1 MKRNDNLVCHLCAF
15 TTVLLWAGTNVANR
29 ILRGAFTANQISA
42 VRFLI
47 AAVIMLAIAL
57 VKKVKLPRKQD
68 LPLLAL
74 SALTGLV
81 LRNIALAVSAKN
93 LPVAIGSIIQATSP
107 VFTVLLAWIILHEP
121 LNKLG
126 WIAVAIEFAGITI
139 LSIGETTV
147 GEGLWIGVAAALTA
161 AIVMAVY
168 NLLQRRIVK
177 LYSPLESNI
186 YGSVLA
192 AFMLAYF
199 LPSSFASIPAAT
211 SFQIGALIFQGVGPA
226 AISYLLW
233 NQAMKLAK
241 KTSDV
246 SNYMFLTPVLTTIL
260 GMFILKEIPS
270 VNTLIGGGIIMA
282 GLVLYRVSARKG

>member
-121 LNKLG
+121 L
-126 WIAVAIEFAGITI
+126 T
-139 LSIGETTV
+139 
-147 GEGLWIGVAAALTA
+147 
-161 AIVMAVY
+161 
-168 NLLQRRIVK
+168 
-177 LYSPLESNI
+177 
-186 YGSVLA
+186 
-192 AFMLAYF
+192 
-199 LPSSFASIPAAT
+199 SSD
-211 SFQIGALIFQGVGPA
+211 G
-226 AISYLLW
+226 
-233 NQAMKLAK
+233 
-241 KTSDV
+241 
-246 SNYMFLTPVLTTIL
+246 
-260 GMFILKEIPS
+260 
-270 VNTLIGGGIIMA
+270 
-282 GLVLYRVSARKG
+282 